1 MQLLKSYISLTDL
14 RFHAYHG
21 VLEQERMVGNDYIVD
36 LRLEID
42 LSKAMA
48 TDNLSDTINYAEV
61 YNRVKEEMQKPHQL
75 LEKVVDA
82 IGQCV
87 FDNFKEVV
95 AIDIKLT
102 KLNPPFGADCRGAG
116 VEVYLKR

>member
-14 RFHAYHG
+14 HFHAYHG

-36 LRLEID
+36 LRLEVD

-82 IGQCV
+82 IGQCI
-87 FDNFKEVV
+87 FENFKGVV